1 MFCARNDNVPT
12 YIFWKFS
19 PPRVFQPHVYL
30 DHQSILLGMLGEGR
44 HQYWRGAFMEV
55 EECEILQDTGGKE
68 TYDTG
73 EQLTQ
78 LYT

>member
-1 MFCARNDNVPT
+1 
-12 YIFWKFS
+12 
-19 PPRVFQPHVYL
+19 
-30 DHQSILLGMLGEGR
+30 
-44 HQYWRGAFMEV
+44 MEV